1 VASTRNGSD
10 VSAGTPSA
18 PTETPKFELD
28 PFHSGR
34 QRLITGTWTTT
45 VGARNSQDGGRR
57 ELRNDEFEHLEPV
70 DQLMRREK
78 TYRRFLGFADGF
90 AALVAILLVADA
102 RGASFRWIFL
112 LCPLLAVLVAK
123 VQGLY
128 DRDDSALVKSTL
140 GEWRVLLR
148 AAALTGIGSYLAY
161 YAVTSV
167 SEGRGLRLFG
177 VLVFANFAV
186 ALFARLAAR
195 KLACRVTAEE
205 RCLIVGNPDRCEE
218 LAHLV
223 DDISGVDLIGTVSSV
238 HVDCSVTGVRELVEQ
253 LGVQRIIVGP
263 HSISKEESI
272 LNLIQSAKWLGVRIS
287 LMPTVMT
294 VVGVTTTV
302 DQLDSLVLLGVSRF
316 GLSRSSL
323 ALKRTLDL
331 VAGGAVLVLLAPLM
345 VAIAIAVRLTSQGPA
360 LFKQERIGRHARP
373 FTIYKFRSMVN
384 DAEQLK
390 SNLLEGNQPSGLF
403 KLEDD
408 PRITRIGRVL
418 RKTYLDELPQL
429 FNVMRGEMSLV
440 GPRPL
445 IESED
450 ALLTGYDRHRLR
462 LIPGMT
468 GPWQLRGPLKAS
480 LAELARLDY
489 LYASNWSIWADIDI
503 LLGTAGRVLK
513 RHGH

>member
-1 VASTRNGSD
+1 VALTRSGTDTS
-10 VSAGTPSA
+10 VGTP
-18 PTETPKFELD
+18 PLELD

-34 QRLITGTWTTT
+34 QRLITGTWKTAA
-45 VGARNSQDGGRR
+45 GSNDGKRR
-57 ELRNDEFEHLEPV
+57 ELRNDDFLHLEPV
-70 DQLMRREK
+70 GDLMVREK
-78 TYRRFLGFADGF
+78 TYRRLLGCADGF
-90 AALVAILLVADA
+90 AALAAILLVADA
-102 RGASFRWIFL
+102 RGASFRLVFL
-112 LCPLLAVLVAK
+112 LCPLLAVLIAK

-128 DRDDSALVKSTL
+128 DRDDRALVKSTL

-148 AAALTGIGSYLAY
+148 AAALTGIASYLVY
-161 YAVTSV
+161 YAVTS
-167 SEGRGLRLFG
+167 SAQGRGLHLFA
-177 VLVFANFAV
+177 VLVLADFAV
-186 ALFARLAAR
+186 ALFTRAVARRLA
-195 KLACRVTAEE
+195 LALTSDE
-205 RCLIVGNPDRCEE
+205 RCLIIGNPDRCEG
-218 LAHLV
+218 LAHRI
-223 DDISGVDLIGTVSSV
+223 DAIKGVDLIGTVSTV
-238 HVDCSVTGVRELVEQ
+238 HVDCSVSGMRELVDQ
-253 LGVQRIIVGP
+253 LGVQRIVVGP
-263 HSISKEESI
+263 YSLSKEESI
-272 LNLIQSAKWLGVRIS
+272 LNLIQSAKWLGVRVS

-294 VVGVTTTV
+294 VVGATTVV

-331 VAGGAVLVLLAPLM
+331 VLGAILLVLAAPLM
-345 VAIAIAVRLTSQGPA
+345 VLIAVAVRVTSPGPA
-360 LFKQERIGRHARP
+360 LFKQERIGRRAKP

-390 SNLLEGNQPSGLF
+390 SKLTRHTDTNGLF
-403 KLEDD
+403 KLEND
-408 PRITRIGRVL
+408 PRITPLGRFL

-445 IESED
+445 IRSED

-489 LYASNWSIWADIDI
+489 LYASNWSVWADIDI
-503 LLGTAGRVLK
+503 LLGTAARVVN

>member
-1 VASTRNGSD
+1 VALTRSGTD
-10 VSAGTPSA
+10 APAGTPQ
-18 PTETPKFELD
+18 PELD
-28 PFHSGR
+28 PFHAGR
-34 QRLITGTWTTT
+34 QRLTTGTWTT
-45 VGARNSQDGGRR
+45 GAGSSEGERR
-57 ELRNDEFEHLEPV
+57 ELRNDEFEHLAPV

-78 TYRRFLGFADGF
+78 TYRRLLGWADGV
-90 AALVAILLVADA
+90 AALAAILLVADV
-102 RGASFRWIFL
+102 RGASFRLIFV
-112 LCPLLAVLVAK
+112 LCPLVAVLIAK

-140 GEWRVLLR
+140 GEWRGLFR
-148 AAALTGIGSYLAY
+148 ASALTGIASYLVY
-161 YAVTSV
+161 YAVTRPA
-167 SEGRGLRLFG
+167 EGRGLHLFA
-177 VLVFANFAV
+177 VLVLTDFVVGLLGRIGAR
-186 ALFARLAAR
+186 RLA
-195 KLACRVTAEE
+195 CHVTTEE
-205 RCLIVGNPDRCEE
+205 RCLIIGNPDRCES
-218 LAHLV
+218 LAHRV
-223 DDISGVDLIGTVSSV
+223 KAIEGVDLIGTVSTV

-263 HSISKEESI
+263 HSVSKEESI
-272 LNLIQSAKWLGVRIS
+272 LNLIQSAKWLGVRVS

-331 VAGGAVLVLLAPLM
+331 VLGGIVLALTAPLM
-345 VAIAIAVRLTSQGPA
+345 VLIAVAVRLTSPGPA
-360 LFKQERIGRHARP
+360 LFKQERIGRDGKP
-373 FTIYKFRSMVN
+373 FTMYKFRSMVN

-390 SNLLEGNQPSGLF
+390 ASLTEYNQTTGLF
-403 KLEDD
+403 KMDND
-408 PRITRIGRVL
+408 PRITALGRLL

-445 IESED
+445 IASED

-489 LYASNWSIWADIDI
+489 LYASNWSVWADIDI
-503 LLGTAGRVLK
+503 LLGTAGRVLN